1 MCPFGRGDVKS
12 RCNDERPCKF
22 SRGKTP
28 PRICLSDY
36 PDVLLLAFLLILS
49 SSSVVG
55 FSYLKAQSLSTKH
68 LMLGSTG
75 AFLQEHCKKKK
86 SHLFFALYQ
95 GVFLGVVL
103 VKCSV
108 YFVLSPAI
116 TIFWK
121 DEPCLQMFIKQV
133 SFLYDSMLDFSMLT
147 FKHKY

>member
-22 SRGKTP
+22 SQGKTP

-55 FSYLKAQSLSTKH
+55 FSYLKAQSLSMKH

-86 SHLFFALYQ
+86 KATCSLLCIRVF
-95 GVFLGVVL
+95 FLGQFWSSVVCISFSVQQL
-103 VKCSV
+103 QYFGKMNRVCRCLLNKCR
-108 YFVLSPAI
+108 FCMIACQ
-116 TIFWK
+116 IFL
-121 DEPCLQMFIKQV
+121 C
-133 SFLYDSMLDFSMLT
+133 
-147 FKHKY
+147 